1 MPRCLPPWQ
10 GSVCADAFLRNESV
24 CDSLCPFYNELMP
37 TDMTI
42 RPLLAIPLLLAAFLA
57 LGGNVASANPEEGYR
72 MKTIRLPQPIPDS
85 HFSLERALKQR
96 RSVRNFSGAAITLN
110 EIAQLLWSAQ
120 GITSP
125 DGLRTAPSAG
135 ALYPLEITLAAGNVT
150 GLDPGVYR
158 YDPSGHVLTPVSDG
172 DHRAELARAALDQ
185 QWMRTAAAVIAFGAV
200 EERTTRKYGN
210 RGISYVYIEVGH
222 SAQNVFLQAQAL
234 GLGAAA
240 VGAFDDARIASILQ
254 MPKEERPLYL
264 MPVGKPL
271 PP

>member
-1 MPRCLPPWQ
+1 MAPRCLPPWQ
-10 GSVCADAFLRNESV
+10 GSVRADFWRNESV
-24 CDSLCPFYNELMP
+24 CDSLCPSYNELMP

-42 RPLLAIPLLLAAFLA
+42 RRLLAIPLMLAAFLA
-57 LGGNVASANPEEGYR
+57 AGGNVASANPEGFR
-72 MKTIRLPQPIPDS
+72 MKTIHLPQPNSDS
-85 HFSLERALKQR
+85 DFSLERALKQR
-96 RSVRNFSGAAITLN
+96 RSVRNFSGAALALN

-135 ALYPLEITLAAGNVT
+135 ALYPLEIILAAGNVT

-158 YDPSGHVLTPVSDG
+158 YDPSGHLLTPVSEG
-172 DHRAELARAALDQ
+172 DRRAELARAALGQ
-185 QWMRTAAAVIAFGAV
+185 LWMQTAPAVIAFGAV
-200 EERTTRKYGN
+200 EERTTRKYGS
-210 RGISYVYIEVGH
+210 RGIPYVYIEVGH

-234 GLGAAA
+234 GLGAAV

>member
-1 MPRCLPPWQ
+1 MAPRCLPPWQ
-10 GSVCADAFLRNESV
+10 GSVRADFWRNESV
-24 CDSLCPFYNELMP
+24 CDSLYPSYNELMP
-37 TDMTI
+37 TEMTI
-42 RPLLAIPLLLAAFLA
+42 RPLLAILLMLAAFLA
-57 LGGNVASANPEEGYR
+57 AGGNVASANQEGFR
-72 MKTIRLPQPIPDS
+72 MKTIHLPQPNSDS
-85 HFSLERALKQR
+85 DFSLERALKQR
-96 RSVRNFSGAAITLN
+96 RSVRNFSGAALALN

-135 ALYPLEITLAAGNVT
+135 ALYPLEIILAAGNVT

-158 YDPSGHVLTPVSDG
+158 YDPSGHLLTPVAEG
-172 DHRAELARAALDQ
+172 DRRAELARAALGQ
-185 QWMRTAAAVIAFGAV
+185 LWMQTAPAVIAFGAV
-200 EERTTRKYGN
+200 AERTTRKYGS
-210 RGISYVYIEVGH
+210 RGIPYVYIEVGH

-234 GLGAAA
+234 GLGAAV